1 MLRDIRHFAESSYLH
16 LSISIGVFFFAGCG
30 AGDGKPRV
38 ALEGRVTLNGKEL
51 PNGLVS
57 LIPADSDGETAVAV
71 IENGKYVIERE
82 AGPTPGKYKVLV
94 ESKQPT
100 GRKVRDADN
109 PKAKVD
115 EITEAVP
122 VQYNAQSTLEIEVAP
137 GSGQTFDLALEGG
150 SSSRI
155 PRTRK

>member
-51 PNGLVS
+51 PTGLVS
-57 LIPADSDGETAVAV
+57 LIPTDSAGETAVAI

-100 GRKVRDADN
+100 GRKVRDTDN

-115 EITEAVP
+115 EITESVP
-122 VQYNAQSTLEIEVAP
+122 AQYNAQSTLEIEITP
-137 GSGQTFDLALEGG
+137 GSGQTFDLALKGNANDRIAR
-150 SSSRI
+150 SR
-155 PRTRK
+155 R

>member
-1 MLRDIRHFAESSYLH
+1 MLREIRQFAESSYLH
-16 LSISIGVFFFAGCG
+16 LSISIGVFFIAGCG

-57 LIPADSDGETAVAV
+57 LIPTDTAGETAVAV
-71 IENGKYVIERE
+71 IENGKYVIDRE

-115 EITEAVP
+115 EVQEAVP
-122 VQYNAQSTLEIEVAP
+122 AHYNDQSTLEIEIAP
-137 GSGQTFDLALEGG
+137 GSGQTFDLALEGNSKSRG
-150 SSSRI
+150 SRF
-155 PRTRK
+155 R

>member
-16 LSISIGVFFFAGCG
+16 LSLSVGVFLFAGCG

-57 LIPADSDGETAVAV
+57 LIPTDSAGETAVAV
-71 IENGKYVIERE
+71 IENRKYVIDRE

-115 EITEAVP
+115 EVQEAVP

-137 GSGQTFDLALEGG
+137 GSGQTFDLALKGN
-150 SSSRI
+150 SSDKNPRSR
-155 PRTRK
+155 R

>member
-16 LSISIGVFFFAGCG
+16 LSISIGVFFLAGCG

-51 PNGLVS
+51 PTGLVS
-57 LIPADSDGETAVAV
+57 LIPADSAGETAVAI

-122 VQYNAQSTLEIEVAP
+122 VQYNAQSTLEIEITP
-137 GSGQTFDLALEGG
+137 SSGQTFDLALKGNANDRNAR
-150 SSSRI
+150 SR
-155 PRTRK
+155 R